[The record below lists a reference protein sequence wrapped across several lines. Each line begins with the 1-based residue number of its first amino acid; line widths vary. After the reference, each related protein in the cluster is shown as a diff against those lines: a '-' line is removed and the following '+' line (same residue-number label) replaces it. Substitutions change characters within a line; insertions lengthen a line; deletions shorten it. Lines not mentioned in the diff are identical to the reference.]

1 MSFCP
6 SYGFWSIV
14 LQTWEGKKT
23 VLNSSD
29 ASYRNKISLATYA
42 VRHDVIAGRGDE
54 SSDGQMAVGGGG
66 GGPGHRTSVS
76 SPQFGTCKCEFYFGL
91 LSPGSFVASACL
103 SFVSQIFFGREEKL
117 PAPVSAFHRISS
129 FLQWH

>member
-1 MSFCP
+1 M
-6 SYGFWSIV
+6 
-14 LQTWEGKKT
+14 
-23 VLNSSD
+23 
-29 ASYRNKISLATYA
+29 
-42 VRHDVIAGRGDE
+42 RHDVIAGRGDE
-54 SSDGQMAVGGGG
+54 SSGGQMALGGGG

-117 PAPVSAFHRISS
+117 PVPVSAFHRISS
-129 FLQWH
+129 FLQ